1 MALVASALSPRGFEK
16 VQQIMEGDEV
26 HKSNEGTGR
35 RSVEGLEAR
44 RLAD

>member
-26 HKSNEGTGR
+26 NKSNEGTGR
-35 RSVEGLEAR
+35 RSVQGLEAR